1 MLNSLGAP
9 NQRQWALGQ
18 ILPDI
23 AALTCFGQGDRI
35 AARPSH
41 NSYDVA
47 VIARFGQG
55 SYESSQA
62 YHQMAGPSYIRLRA
76 GCPQSG
82 FASPNCTICFIK
94 NSCWRKKV
102 SVLENCLQKTVCFSF
117 LFQKNL
123 VLSKPSLK
131 CKDI

>member
-18 ILPDI
+18 ILPDM

-35 AARPSH
+35 VARPSH

-62 YHQMAGPSYIRLRA
+62 YHQMAALNR
-76 GCPQSG
+76 
-82 FASPNCTICFIK
+82 
-94 NSCWRKKV
+94 
-102 SVLENCLQKTVCFSF
+102 VLPALTAQF
-117 LFQKNL
+117 
-123 VLSKPSLK
+123 VL
-131 CKDI
+131 